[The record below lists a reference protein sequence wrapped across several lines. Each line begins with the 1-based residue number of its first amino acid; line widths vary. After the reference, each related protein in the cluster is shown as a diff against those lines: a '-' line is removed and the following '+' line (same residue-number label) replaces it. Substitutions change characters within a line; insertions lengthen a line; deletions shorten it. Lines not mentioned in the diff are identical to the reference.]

1 MIPGPTPVPEKVLQA
16 LSKHPIGHRSK
27 EFQDLV
33 ESTTKNLQWLHQT
46 KNDVLTITGSGT
58 AAMEAGII
66 NTLSRGDKVICGE
79 NGKFGERWV
88 KVAKEF
94 GLEVIKIN
102 SEWGNPLDPEEFK
115 KVLEED
121 KQKEIKAVILTHS
134 ETSTGVINDLETI
147 SSYIRAHNTALS
159 IIDCVTSLGACNV
172 PVDEWELDI
181 VASGSQKGYMIP
193 PGLSFITMSQKAWE
207 AAEKSNLPKF
217 YLNLKSYRKSLSSNS
232 NPYTPAVNLVF
243 ALDEA
248 LKMMRDEGLENIFL
262 RHNKHKLAMSNA
274 VKVLNLKLFANEKYL
289 SPSVTA
295 IKTEGMDAEQLRK
308 TIKDKFDILLAGG
321 QDHLKGKIFR
331 VGHLGYVNDRDIIT
345 IISAISNT
353 LMSLGKISAQQAG
366 EALVIASK
374 YMEGN

>member
-46 KNDVLTITGSGT
+46 QNDVLTITGSGT

-66 NTLSRGDKVICGE
+66 NTLSKGDKVICGE

-88 KVAKEF
+88 KVAHEF
-94 GLEVIKIN
+94 GLEVIKIH
-102 SEWGNPLDPEEFK
+102 SEWGTPLDPEKFK
-115 KVLEED
+115 QVLKED
-121 KQKEIKAVILTHS
+121 NQKEIKAVILTHS

-147 SSYIRAHNTALS
+147 SSYIREHRTALS
-159 IIDCVTSLGACNV
+159 IVDCVTSLGACNV
-172 PVDEWELDI
+172 PVDRWELDI

-193 PGLSFITMSQKAWE
+193 PGLSFIAMSQKAWD

-217 YLNLKSYRKSLSSNS
+217 YLDLQSYRKSLLNNS

-248 LKMMRDEGLENIFL
+248 LKMMREEGLDNIFH

-274 VKVLNLKLFANEKYL
+274 VRALNLKLFADEKYL
-289 SPSVTA
+289 SPSITA
-295 IKTEGMDAEQLRK
+295 IKTGEIDAEEFRK
-308 TIKDKFDILLAGG
+308 IIKNNFDILLAGG

-345 IISAISNT
+345 VVSAISNT
-353 LMSLGKISAQQAG
+353 LLDLGKITAQQAG
-366 EALVIASK
+366 EALFVVSK
-374 YMEGN
+374 CLEGN